1 MKNIK
6 KIAEE
11 YEQTYRENN
20 LPDSLDDIILMA
32 EEEKREATERYK
44 KLPEPRAASL
54 VGYVLYSVRK
64 KIENDLASKT
74 TEKVSVDS
82 KNLASVALAEIFE
95 SYPKCLLENTA
106 KELFNK
112 TSFEE
117 KNKYWEEKK
126 QDFVGFPE
134 KYMELVESRN
144 IMAKRKGYK
153 DYLDQYL
160 RSNKVDRKDY
170 QFFIDNQDKYIALCN
185 KKISD
190 ILVNKNEFYS
200 EYSVP
205 CYVCIGE
212 FLSIKSSDELIDLVA
227 KEYPIL
233 SKFKNKIQIF
243 LGEGAATVCQTETDS
258 FSITIRKEVNS
269 RHRLLD
275 LLHELCHVVCM
286 IETMGNDGDFLGE
299 GRYQQEKIAMEMVLR
314 FLKQYSD
321 KVYDSYI
328 GNWLVDLW
336 VALFEL
342 EVNKNGRKDLAKL
355 NADMFNRCFDE
366 GNQVE
371 NPVYVLNSKL
381 LFSPFNSLMYMV
393 AAANLL
399 VK

>member
-1 MKNIK
+1 MILHGDIK

-20 LPDSLDDIILMA
+20 LSDSLDDIILMA
-32 EEEKREATERYK
+32 EEEKCEAIKRYE
-44 KLPEPRAASL
+44 KLPEPRVASL
-54 VGYVLYSVRK
+54 IGYVLYSVHK
-64 KIENDLASKT
+64 KLEFDLASKT

-82 KNLASVALAEIFE
+82 KNPASVALSKLFGK
-95 SYPKCLLENTA
+95 YPKSLLENTA

-117 KNKYWEEKK
+117 KNKYWEEEKHY
-126 QDFVGFPE
+126 FVGFSE

-144 IMAKRKGYK
+144 VLARRKGYEG
-153 DYLDQYL
+153 YLDQYL

-170 QFFIDNQDKYIALCN
+170 QFFVDNQDKYIALCN
-185 KKISD
+185 KKVSD
-190 ILVNKNEFYS
+190 VSVNKNEFYN
-200 EYSVP
+200 EYSIP
-205 CYVCIGE
+205 CYICIGE

-233 SKFKNKIQIF
+233 NKFKNKIRIY
-243 LGEGAATVCQTETDS
+243 LGEGAASVYQTETDS
-258 FSITIRKEVNS
+258 FLVTIRKEVNS

-275 LLHELCHVVCM
+275 LLHELCHVVRM
-286 IETMGNDGDFLGE
+286 IETLGNDGDFLGE
-299 GRYQQEKIAMEMVLR
+299 GRYQQEKIVMEMVLR
-314 FLKQYSD
+314 FLKQYSN

-366 GNQVE
+366 GNQTA
-371 NPVYVLNSKL
+371 NPIYVLNSKL
-381 LFSPFNSLMYMV
+381 LFSPFNS
-393 AAANLL
+393 
-399 VK
+399 